1 MIPLGSTDRSAGRG
15 THKRLTVA
23 PRPTVVPRPT
33 VAPRPTVVPLLQMP
47 RHHLPAR
54 VQNAVQGPMSLLIKG
69 ALCTKGVLPPDT
81 PEYSIAFSGTDG
93 YQILYGIMRSHHPL
107 LSTYNMTTSIPRQG
121 VHEW

>member
-1 MIPLGSTDRSAGRG
+1 
-15 THKRLTVA
+15 
-23 PRPTVVPRPT
+23 
-33 VAPRPTVVPLLQMP
+33 
-47 RHHLPAR
+47 
-54 VQNAVQGPMSLLIKG
+54 MSLLIKG

-121 VHEW
+121 VRESVHQFLERIKSFG